1 MKRTMAGVVAGGV
14 LLAASSAFAAGAGT
28 LAIAVPTSLEP
39 GLLLGCV
46 YAIVGTL
53 LLILCFKIFDKI
65 MTKVDLEA
73 EILKGNVAA
82 GIFSAAV
89 LIAIAFIIAA
99 AIS

>member
-1 MKRTMAGVVAGGV
+1 MNRNIAGLVAGG
-14 LLAASSAFAAGAGT
+14 LMLASSSTFAAGTGNVAF
-28 LAIAVPTSLEP
+28 AVPMSLEP

-46 YAIVGTL
+46 YALVGTL
-53 LLILCFKIFDKI
+53 LLIVCFKTFDKI
-65 MTKVDLEA
+65 MTRIDLEA

-89 LIAIAFIIAA
+89 VIAIALIIAA